1 MSKHGWTYKKLG
13 DVAEIVGGST
23 PKTSNPD
30 FWGGEHY
37 WVTPAELGDFV
48 YINKTERTITDEALA
63 KTNLT
68 LLPVGTVLLSSRAPI
83 GKTAI
88 TAVPMY
94 CNQGFKNIICSK
106 VLNNKFVYYYINRIV
121 PKLQSLGRG
130 ATFKEIS
137 KSIVES
143 TTIPVPGMAEQ
154 EAIVAELDEI
164 NEAIAALQQQVADL
178 DTLAQATFYDM
189 FGDPVTNPKAWPVI
203 QLGDKCEVTS
213 FKRVLIE
220 DVVESGIPFIRG
232 TELGAL
238 SKLAKGQSIEFSLFI
253 TSEHYEKVKAISGVP
268 KIGDLLIPSI
278 NSDGNIWILD
288 TNAPMYFKDGRVLWI
303 HVNHDTYTSESL
315 KYIVSYLIR
324 NTYSQMASG
333 ATFAELKLFILR
345 ELKTILPPLPLQQEF
360 AEKVEAIE
368 SAKAELNAQIAE
380 MQTLLASRM
389 DYYFD

>member
-88 TAVPMY
+88 TTVPMY

-154 EAIVAELDEI
+154 EAIVVELDEI

-178 DTLAQATFYDM
+178 DTLAQSTFYDM
-189 FGDPVTNPKAWPVI
+189 FGDPVTNPKAWPVKK
-203 QLGDKCEVTS
+203 LGNIADIGTGATPSRTKSDVYFNGNIPWVKTTEVH
-213 FKRVLIE
+213 FNYIE
-220 DVVESGIPFIRG
+220 DTEEKITEQAVKETNCKLYPSGTILMAMYGQGKTRGQIAKLRIKATTNQACAAIVLNPLEADNSFIYEHLRLLYENIRSLARG
-232 TELGAL
+232 
-238 SKLAKGQSIEFSLFI
+238 
-253 TSEHYEKVKAISGVP
+253 
-268 KIGDLLIPSI
+268 
-278 NSDGNIWILD
+278 GNQANL
-288 TNAPMYFKDGRVLWI
+288 N
-303 HVNHDTYTSESL
+303 
-315 KYIVSYLIR
+315 
-324 NTYSQMASG
+324 
-333 ATFAELKLFILR
+333 LKLVNEIR
-345 ELKTILPPLPLQQEF
+345 VTLPPLALQQEF
-360 AEKVEAIE
+360 ATKVEAIE

>member
-13 DVAEIVGGST
+13 DVCNIEYGTRVVKKKDEGKLYPVYGG
-23 PKTSNPD
+23 
-30 FWGGEHY
+30 G
-37 WVTPAELGDFV
+37 
-48 YINKTERTITDEALA
+48 
-63 KTNLT
+63 
-68 LLPVGTVLLSSRAPI
+68 
-83 GKTAI
+83 
-88 TAVPMY
+88 
-94 CNQGFKNIICSK
+94 
-106 VLNNKFVYYYINRIV
+106 
-121 PKLQSLGRG
+121 G
-130 ATFKEIS
+130 ATFKMDKYNRENRVVIS
-137 KSIVES
+137 RFAMSPKCTRKVNGKFFLNDSGLTLRSSDLSLKQSYLDCCVLSLNDKIYLLGRGVAQKNLKVDDLVKLI
-143 TTIPVPGMAEQ
+143 IPVPGMAEQ

-178 DTLAQATFYDM
+178 DTLAQSTFYDM

-345 ELKTILPPLPLQQEF
+345 ELKTILPPLALQQAF